1 MFDIHTRTGGGSE
14 DLFRLEEPVCD
25 SVMRDLKRVGGKL
38 VVVLD
43 PRRLLKFRH
52 TEEEIIR
59 NNEIV
64 RRELRNW
71 DLWGPLII
79 CTTLGIVQSSS
90 APAEQTSLVFA
101 SVFFIVWGGGA
112 VLTLNAQLLGTPLS
126 FFQSIC
132 LLGYSIFPLALA
144 SIFSLLSK
152 STVFRLPLL
161 IIANLWC
168 LRASALFLSSVSKQE
183 RRALVLYPVF
193 LFYFVLTW
201 MVFLE

>member
-1 MFDIHTRTGGGSE
+1 
-14 DLFRLEEPVCD
+14 VCD
-25 SVMRDLKRVGGKL
+25 SVMRDLRRVGSKL
-38 VVVLD
+38 LVVLD

-52 TEEEIIR
+52 TEEEIVR

-79 CTTLGIVQSSS
+79 CTVLGIVQSSS

-144 SIFSLLSK
+144 AILSLLSK
-152 STVFRLPLL
+152 STAFRLPLL
-161 IIANLWC
+161 IVANAWC
-168 LRASALFLSSVSKQE
+168 LRASALFLASVSKQE

>member
-1 MFDIHTRTGGGSE
+1 M
-14 DLFRLEEPVCD
+14 
-25 SVMRDLKRVGGKL
+25 
-38 VVVLD
+38 D

-152 STVFRLPLL
+152 SSVFRLPLL
-161 IIANLWC
+161 TIEFPRTLP
-168 LRASALFLSSVSKQE
+168 F
-183 RRALVLYPVF
+183 LVLFF
-193 LFYFVLTW
+193 LLVGAVAIATCRADEKQLVCSPTCKSAFEPLPP
-201 MVFLE
+201 